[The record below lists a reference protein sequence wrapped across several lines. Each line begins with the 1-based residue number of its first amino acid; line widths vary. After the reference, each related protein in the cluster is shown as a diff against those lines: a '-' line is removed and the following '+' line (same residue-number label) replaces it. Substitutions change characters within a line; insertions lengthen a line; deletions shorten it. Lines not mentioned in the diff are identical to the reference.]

1 MRPLAIKVC
10 GMRQADNIQALAEL
24 DIDYMGFIFYE
35 KSKRYTPTSIITD
48 LPASIKKVGVFVNA
62 SVEDV
67 QNKINEGLHAVQ
79 LHGDESVDF
88 CKAIK
93 TEGIL
98 LIKAF
103 GLHEDI
109 NWEDLAPYE
118 KVVDYFLFDTSSA
131 QYGGT
136 GKTFDWAL
144 LNKYPYSTPYFLSG
158 GLDLENLHTALAI
171 SDARLIG
178 LDLNSKF
185 EIESALKD
193 INKIKQALKIIKD
206 E

>member
-1 MRPLAIKVC
+1 MRSLAIKVC
-10 GMRQADNIQALAEL
+10 GMREAENIRALAEL

-35 KSKRYTPTSIITD
+35 KSKRYTTSAATVDLPTSV
-48 LPASIKKVGVFVNA
+48 KKVGVFVNA
-62 SVEDV
+62 SLSEV
-67 QNKINEGLHAVQ
+67 QEKIEAGLQAVQ
-79 LHGDESVDF
+79 LHGDESVAF
-88 CKAIK
+88 CQSLK

-103 GLHEDI
+103 GLHQAI
-109 NWEDLAPYE
+109 NWDSLAPYQD
-118 KVVDYFLFDTSSA
+118 VVDYFLFDTSSA

-136 GKTFDWAL
+136 GKTFDWTL
-144 LNKYPYSTPYFLSG
+144 LKQYPYATPYFLSG
-158 GLDLENLHTALAI
+158 GLDLENIQEALAI
-171 SDARLIG
+171 TDTRLIG

-185 EIESALKD
+185 ELEPGLKD

>member
-1 MRPLAIKVC
+1 MGTLRIKVC
-10 GMRQADNIQALAEL
+10 GMREAENIQALSEL
-24 DIDYMGFIFYE
+24 AIDYMGFIFYE
-35 KSKRYTPTSIITD
+35 KSKRYTPTANITAV
-48 LPASIKKVGVFVNA
+48 PASIQKVGVFVNA
-62 SVEDV
+62 TV
-67 QNKINEGLHAVQ
+67 QEVKDKINEGLQAVQ

-93 TEGIL
+93 TDDIV

-103 GLHEDI
+103 GLHPNID
-109 NWEDLAPYE
+109 WESLAPYQT
-118 KVVDYFLFDTSSA
+118 VVDYFLFDTSSA

-136 GKTFDWAL
+136 GKTFDWEL
-144 LNKYPYSTPYFLSG
+144 LKQYPYATPYFLSG
-158 GLDLENLHTALAI
+158 GLDLLNLQEALTIA
-171 SDARLIG
+171 DPRLIG

-185 EIESALKD
+185 ELEPALKD